1 MAFEQLGFTLVRDI
15 APGEAVFLQK
25 IPQQTRATFT
35 TRQIVPMA
43 SYTPDIF
50 EYVYFARP
58 ESTVDGISVYQS
70 RKQMGTA
77 LAKTIKTSLSL
88 NELSDIDSIIAVPE
102 TSSVCAIAVAQG
114 LKKPYVTGITR
125 NRHILRTFIENG
137 HEKRLKSIGRKLN
150 LIKEEFENR
159 NVLIVDD
166 SIVRGSTSRII
177 VKLARQAGAR
187 KIYLASCSPAI
198 RYAHVPKPR
207 PPDKSNNS
215 LRHRHIYGIDLA
227 DPEELVACNRT
238 NVEVAEELG
247 CDGLVYLPLDE
258 LISSCIKARRQKLVS
273 AFETGLFSGT
283 YIAEVSAATCLRAVN
298 HVNQETL
305 PDTMQGTLRGSVQG
319 ASQMQAFWDAP
330 KLVTT

>member
-1 MAFEQLGFTLVRDI
+1 MLGIRETERGLLEYMVSSESVAFEQLGFTLVRDI

-25 IPQQTRATFT
+25 IPQQTRATFA

-70 RKQMGTA
+70 RKQMGAA
-77 LAKTIKTSLSL
+77 LARTIKISLSL
-88 NELSDIDSIIAVPE
+88 KELSDIDSIIAVPE
-102 TSSVCAIAVAQG
+102 TSSVCAIAVAQE

-125 NRHILRTFIENG
+125 NRHILRTFIEHG
-137 HEKRLKSIGRKLN
+137 HEKRLKSISRKLN

-166 SIVRGSTSRII
+166 SIVRGSTSKII

-198 RYAHVPKPR
+198 RYAHVPLTR
-207 PPDKSNNS
+207 PP
-215 LRHRHIYGIDLA
+215 
-227 DPEELVACNRT
+227 
-238 NVEVAEELG
+238 
-247 CDGLVYLPLDE
+247 
-258 LISSCIKARRQKLVS
+258 
-273 AFETGLFSGT
+273 
-283 YIAEVSAATCLRAVN
+283 
-298 HVNQETL
+298 
-305 PDTMQGTLRGSVQG
+305 
-319 ASQMQAFWDAP
+319 
-330 KLVTT
+330 